1 MLHRGDSV
9 HGYAIE
15 AERHG
20 GYCTG
25 CAFLSFFPPTFIY
38 VAKNSI
44 PPPPP
49 LPKFYSPDDSIML
62 EDESGRIQLVGKR
75 AIEARLV
82 TGVIIAAL
90 GIETPTGEFEVVD
103 ICYAEMAPQP
113 MRNVEHEQ
121 EEMDVDGILMSFS

>member
-1 MLHRGDSV
+1 MCVSF
-9 HGYAIE
+9 
-15 AERHG
+15 
-20 GYCTG
+20 
-25 CAFLSFFPPTFIY
+25 FLSSDLRLCGRN
-38 VAKNSI
+38 VLKNSI

-75 AIEARLV
+75 AIDARLV

-113 MRNVEHEQ
+113 IRNVEHEQ
-121 EEMDVDGILMSFS
+121 EKMDVDGIDDLFFLG